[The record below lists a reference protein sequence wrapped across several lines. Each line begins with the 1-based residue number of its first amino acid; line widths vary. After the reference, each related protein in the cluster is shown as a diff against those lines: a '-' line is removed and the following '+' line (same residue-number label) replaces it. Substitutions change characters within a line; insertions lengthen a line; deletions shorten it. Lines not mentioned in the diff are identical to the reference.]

1 MAPAVKSP
9 GEASATDFLLWGETE
24 AQDVVQPV
32 DCRAGLPSL
41 PDHSVSLALTDPPY
55 FIDGMGDGWNNYH
68 LWRRVKGG
76 VVGGIPA
83 GMKFDRRQGSD
94 LQAFLFPIAQELM
107 RIIKPGGFFLCF
119 SQPRL
124 VHRTA
129 VAIEDAGFEIRD
141 TLGWQYQG
149 QAKAFSQDHF
159 VRRMGLPPDEEAA
172 VLQRLGGRKTPQL
185 RPQMELVVLAQAPRD
200 GTFVQNWLEHETG
213 LIDVSDPLIE
223 PGRFPGTLV
232 PCPKP
237 RDRHN
242 HMTTKPVDVCRH
254 LIRIFSAPGALVL
267 DPFAGSGTTGVA
279 AIREGREFIG
289 FEVDRPTAEAANRRV
304 QEEQCQRS

>member
-1 MAPAVKSP
+1 MAMAVKSAEES
-9 GEASATDFLLWGETE
+9 GFALWEERGG
-24 AQDVVQPV
+24 QGFVQAI

-41 PDHSVSLALTDPPY
+41 PDQSVSLALTDPPY
-55 FIDGMGDGWNNYH
+55 FIDGMGDEWDN
-68 LWRRVKGG
+68 LRLRRRVKGG

-83 GMKFDRRQGSD
+83 GMKFDRRQGGD

-107 RIIKPGGFFLCF
+107 RVIKPGGFLLCF

-124 VHRTA
+124 AHRTA

-141 TLGWQYQG
+141 MLGWQYQG

-159 VRRMGLPPDEEAA
+159 VRRMRLPPDEESEI
-172 VLQRLGGRKTPQL
+172 LQRLGGRKTPQL
-185 RPQMELVVLAQAPRD
+185 RPQMELVVLTQAPRD
-200 GTFVQNWLEHETG
+200 GTFVENWLEHETG

-237 RDRHN
+237 RERHS

-254 LIRIFSAPGALVL
+254 LIRIFSAPGSLVV

-289 FEVDRPTAEAANRRV
+289 FEVDRPTAQAADRRV
-304 QEEQCQRS
+304 REEQCQRS

>member
-1 MAPAVKSP
+1 MAPAVIS
-9 GEASATDFLLWGETE
+9 ASE
-24 AQDVVQPV
+24 AQETSFALWEESDAQDFARPV
-32 DCRAGLPSL
+32 DCREGLPSL
-41 PDHSVSLALTDPPY
+41 PDHSVSLVLTDPPY
-55 FIDGMGDGWNNYH
+55 FIDGMGDGWNNH
-68 LWRRVKGG
+68 RLRMRVKGG

-83 GMKFDRRQGSD
+83 GMKFDRRQGGD
-94 LQAFLFPIAQELM
+94 LQAFLFPIAQELL

-200 GTFVQNWLEHETG
+200 GTFVNNWLEHETG

-223 PGRFPGTLV
+223 PERFPGTLV

-237 RDRHN
+237 RERHS

-254 LIRIFSAPGALVL
+254 LIRIFSAPGSLVL

-279 AIREGREFIG
+279 AIREGRKFIG
-289 FEVDRPTAEAANRRV
+289 FEVDRPTAQAANRRMR
-304 QEEQCQRS
+304 EEQCQRS

>member
-1 MAPAVKSP
+1 M
-9 GEASATDFLLWGETE
+9 ASAVVSASEAQETSFALWGDSD
-24 AQDVVQPV
+24 AQCFARPI
-32 DCRAGLPSL
+32 DCREGLPSL
-41 PDHSVSLALTDPPY
+41 PSRSVSLVLTDPPY
-55 FIDGMGDGWNNYH
+55 FIDGMGDGWDNQR
-68 LWRRVKGG
+68 LRGRVKGG

-83 GMKFDRRQGSD
+83 GMKFDRRQGGD
-94 LQAFLFPIAQELM
+94 LQAFLFPIAQELL
-107 RIIKPGGFFLCF
+107 RVIKPGGFFLCF

-200 GTFVQNWLEHETG
+200 GTFVNNWLEHETG

-223 PGRFPGTLV
+223 PERFPGTLV

-237 RDRHN
+237 RERHS

-254 LIRIFSAPGALVL
+254 LIRIFSAPGSLVL

-279 AIREGREFIG
+279 AIREGRKFIG
-289 FEVDRPTAEAANRRV
+289 FEVDRPTAQAANRRMR
-304 QEEQCQRS
+304 EEQCQRS

>member
-1 MAPAVKSP
+1 MAPAVISASEAQ
-9 GEASATDFLLWGETE
+9 EASFALWEE
-24 AQDVVQPV
+24 SDAQDFARPI
-32 DCRAGLPSL
+32 DCREGLPSL
-41 PDHSVSLALTDPPY
+41 PDHSVSLVLTDPPY
-55 FIDGMGDGWNNYH
+55 FIDGMGDGWNNH
-68 LWRRVKGG
+68 RLRMRVKGG

-83 GMKFDRRQGSD
+83 GMKFDRRQGGD
-94 LQAFLFPIAQELM
+94 LQAFLFPIAQELL

-200 GTFVQNWLEHETG
+200 GTFVNNWLEHETG

-223 PGRFPGTLV
+223 PGSFPGTLV

-237 RDRHN
+237 RERHS

-254 LIRIFSAPGALVL
+254 LIRIFSAPGSLVL

-279 AIREGREFIG
+279 AIREGRKFIG
-289 FEVDRPTAEAANRRV
+289 FEVDRPTAQAANRRMR
-304 QEEQCQRS
+304 EEQCQRS